1 VELQNEIL
9 TTSATQD
16 CSATAPQSPTHLCII
31 HRLAET
37 VVQDSFAVLKAS
49 LTILCLLVLVAVP
62 GNAADSSLVAR
73 WNFDGKDS
81 IELVSHGG
89 LKMGEIGP
97 AAPEFPNFPKDNQA
111 IRLDGNGAR
120 LMLADTGKDSRFKFR
135 KNDPITLEAWVKLE
149 GRKSGSPMYVIG
161 KGRTGDPVFNKDNQN
176 WSLRV
181 TYGRS
186 VAQLS
191 FLFASV
197 PGGGSPAWHRWN
209 SNTGFVDDG
218 GWHHIAVAYRFG
230 QPKTMR
236 GWIDGKPTGGRWDM
250 GGEAG
255 VTPVVDND
263 AIWIGSAQKGTTG
276 NSFRGW
282 LDAVAV
288 HRAILADKTMAA
300 RFKRVGGPRVVTPKP
315 QPKLAREVMPE
326 VDKVPA
332 ERVLLTL
339 AEGFPTE
346 ARWQNEGEAD
356 AKEIMRWVGDEFV
369 LPRIPLRHDEWGI
382 RQGWKVPLLVRMAA
396 DLQLPA
402 GKQRILLRARAL
414 GRLWIDGQL
423 VARTKAVTKQP
434 PNGEEPVTPV
444 RKPPLPGLRLAGYH
458 QQEVFAD
465 VTIPAGK
472 TSRVILELVVGG
484 AKLRPETGEFG
495 VAIQSTDGK
504 SYSILRTGG
513 RALLPLT
520 DEAIE
525 PVLADIEKSLVE
537 FDDIN
542 RRQAA
547 DSRKDFWT
555 RRHAAGKQWVRANP
569 GPSVPKIKGV
579 AHPIDAFV
587 RAKIDRALAA
597 SAGTDRKQ
605 AEEFHGKILPLLREN
620 CFRCHGEKEKG
631 GLKLNSRERLLDAV
645 VPGAP
650 LKSELIARLRSHD
663 EDERMPPTGDPLTKN
678 QIALLEDW
686 IERGAGWPSPL
697 VEAAEIAER
706 PLIGDAAFLRRVYL
720 DTVGV
725 PPSLSEATMFLA
737 DTRRDKRE
745 RLITH
750 LLKDER
756 GADNWVGY
764 WQDMLAENPALLNQS
779 QGSTGP
785 FRWFLHDSLRDN
797 KALDRMVTELI
808 LLRGGKY
815 EGGSAGFGM
824 AAENDAPFAA
834 KGHIVASAFLGIE
847 LQCARCHDSPYHSTT
862 QRDLY
867 SLAAMFQ
874 RKPAG
879 APKTSQVPAGF
890 FENRERKA
898 LIKVTLKPGEQ
909 VPPKWRFAKLTGM
922 ADGDAVDRLMEN
934 PKDSRER
941 LAALITAP
949 GNRRFARVVI
959 NRIWKRLMGAAFV
972 EPIHDWEGRQASHPE
987 LLDWLAHEFVANG
1000 FDANAIIRLILNSN
1014 AYQRQAVEGNLDA
1027 SPQLRFFSGPER
1039 RRLSAEQIVDSLY
1052 TATGNRLDIGELT
1065 FVHDGKRPLSNRQ
1078 TLGFPRRAWMLAD
1091 LNNERDRPSLSL
1103 PKARAITDVLEAF
1116 GWKGA
1121 RQQPIAERDSDP
1133 NVIQP
1138 GILAN
1143 GTLVT
1148 TLSRAANG
1156 SELAELAVSA
1166 NSPDELVEAMFV
1178 RVLSRQPT
1186 ATEKQQFTKA
1196 LRAGFSN
1203 RVVPATKLVQIEEP
1217 ELLPLITW
1225 FNHQRHQ
1232 ATKVQNELER
1242 RVLKGP
1248 PADPRLRSEWRERF
1262 EDMVWSLIN
1271 HREFVWIP

>member
-1 VELQNEIL
+1 MVLFGAA
-9 TTSATQD
+9 TSSQ
-16 CSATAPQSPTHLCII
+16 
-31 HRLAET
+31 
-37 VVQDSFAVLKAS
+37 VV
-49 LTILCLLVLVAVP
+49 
-62 GNAADSSLVAR
+62 R
-73 WNFDGKDS
+73 WDFDGKDP
-81 IELVSHGG
+81 IDLVAQGG
-89 LKMGEIGP
+89 VRFEPTGP
-97 AAPEFPNFPKDNQA
+97 AAPEFPDLPKGNKA
-111 IRLDGNGAR
+111 IRLDGKGAR
-120 LMLADTGKDSRFKFR
+120 LMLSDTGKDSRLKFR
-135 KNDPITLEAWVKLE
+135 KGDPITLEAWVKLD
-149 GRKSGSPMYVIG
+149 GSKTGSPMYVIG
-161 KGRTGDPVFNKDNQN
+161 KGRTGDPTFNKDNQN

-181 TYGRS
+181 QHGRS
-186 VAQLS
+186 AVQLS
-191 FLFASV
+191 FLFAAKSD
-197 PGGGSPAWHRWN
+197 GGGSPWHRWISN
-209 SNTGFVDDG
+209 SGFGDDG
-218 GWHHIAVAYRFG
+218 GWHHVAVAYRFG
-230 QPKTMR
+230 DPKSIR
-236 GWIDGKPTGGRWDM
+236 GWIDGKPSAGRWDL
-250 GGEAG
+250 GGEAN
-255 VTPVVDND
+255 VAPIVDND
-263 AIWIGSAQKGTTG
+263 AVWIGSAQKGTPG

-288 HRAILADKTMAA
+288 HRAILNDRTMAA

-315 QPKLAREVMPE
+315 QPKPAPEAMPQVE
-326 VDKVPA
+326 DVPA
-332 ERVLLTL
+332 GRVLLTL
-339 AEGFPTE
+339 AEGFPSET
-346 ARWQNEGEAD
+346 RWRNEGEAD
-356 AKEIMRWVGDEFV
+356 AKEIMRWVGDELI
-369 LPRIPLRHDEWGI
+369 LPRIPIRHDDWGI
-382 RQGWKVPLLVRMAA
+382 RQSWKVPLLVRMVA
-396 DLQLPA
+396 DVQMPP

-423 VARTKAVTKQP
+423 VARTAAITKQP

-444 RKPPLPGLRLAGYH
+444 RKPPLPGARIAGYH
-458 QQEVFAD
+458 QQEVFGDA
-465 VTIPAGK
+465 TIPAGK
-472 TSRVILELVVGG
+472 TSRVVLELVVGG
-484 AKLRPETGEFG
+484 AKLRPETGEFC
-495 VAIQSTDGK
+495 VALLSADGK
-504 SYSILRTGG
+504 SYSVLQPG
-513 RALLPLT
+513 AQASLPLA

-525 PVLADIEKSLVE
+525 PVLARIEESLVE
-537 FDDIN
+537 FDDMN

-547 DSRKDFWT
+547 ASRNAFWK
-555 RRHAAGKQWVRANP
+555 RRHEAGKRWVRENP
-569 GPSVPKIKGV
+569 GPTVPMIDEI
-579 AHPIDAFV
+579 AHPIDAFI
-587 RAKIDRALAA
+587 RAKIDSALVA
-597 SAGTDRKQ
+597 SAGTDQEQ
-605 AEEFHGKILPLLREN
+605 AVEFHEKVLPLLREN

-631 GLKLNSRERLLDAV
+631 GLKLDSRERLLDAV
-645 VPGAP
+645 VPGKP
-650 LKSELIARLRSHD
+650 LESELIVRLRSHD
-663 EDERMPPTGDPLTKN
+663 EEERMPPTGDPLTKQ

-686 IERGAGWPSPL
+686 IKKGAAWPSPPVDP
-697 VEAAEIAER
+697 VEISER
-706 PLIGDAAFLRRVYL
+706 PLIDDAAFLRRVYL

-725 PPSLSEATMFLA
+725 PPSQSEAQVFLA
-737 DTRRDKRE
+737 DTRADKRE
-745 RLITH
+745 RLIDR
-750 LLKDER
+750 LLSDER

-898 LIKVTLKPGEQ
+898 LIQVTLKPGEQ
-909 VPPKWRFAKLTGM
+909 VPPKWRFAKMTGM

-941 LAALITAP
+941 LATLITAP
-949 GNRRFARVVI
+949 GNQRFARVVI
-959 NRIWKRLMGAAFV
+959 NRIWKRLMGVGFI
-972 EPIHDWEGRQASHPE
+972 EPIHDWEGRRASHPE
-987 LLDWLAHEFVANG
+987 LLDWLARKFVATG
-1000 FDANAIIRLILNSN
+1000 FNANAIIRLILTSDS
-1014 AYQRQAVEGNLDA
+1014 YQRQTIAGNLEA
-1027 SPQLRFFSGPER
+1027 SPELRFFSGPER

-1052 TATGNRLDIGELT
+1052 IATGNRMDIGELT

-1121 RQQPIAERDSDP
+1121 RQRPIAERESDP

-1143 GTLVT
+1143 GTLVAS
-1148 TLSRAANG
+1148 LSRAANG
-1156 SELAELAVSA
+1156 SELAELAA
-1166 NSPDELVEAMFV
+1166 RADSPGELVEAMFL
-1178 RVLSRQPT
+1178 RVLSRRP
-1186 ATEKQQFTKA
+1186 AAAEKKQFTDA
-1196 LRAGFSN
+1196 LREGFSK
-1203 RVVPATKLVQIEEP
+1203 RVIPVTERGQIEVLEP
-1217 ELLPLITW
+1217 LPLITW

-1232 ATKVQNELER
+1232 ATKVQNKLER
-1242 RVLKGP
+1242 RVLAGP
-1248 PADPRLRSEWRERF
+1248 PADPRLRPQWRERF

-1271 HREFVWIP
+1271 HREFVWVP